1 MSMIRTEHLAKSFGE
16 LVVLKD
22 INLTVES
29 GEVVVIIGPSGAGK
43 STFLRSLNNLE
54 KITSGKIFI
63 EDKLFY
69 HRENDRTVDKME
81 AKQHKDLLLEMGMV
95 FQRFNLFPHK
105 TVLENVMLAP
115 MHVKKVSREKAEKTA
130 KDLIAKVGLADKLD
144 EYPESL
150 SGGQHQ
156 RVAIARA
163 LAMELKMML
172 FDEPTS
178 ALDPELVGEVLNVMK
193 DLANQGMTMICV
205 THEMGFAREV
215 ADKVV
220 FMAKGMILEEGTPE
234 EIFTNPKTPEAR
246 QFLKSVL

>member
-144 EYPESL
+144 EYPARL
-150 SGGQHQ
+150 SGGQQQ
-156 RVAIARA
+156 RVAIARS
-163 LAMELKMML
+163 LAMEPKMML
-172 FDEPTS
+172 FD
-178 ALDPELVGEVLNVMK
+178 
-193 DLANQGMTMICV
+193 
-205 THEMGFAREV
+205 
-215 ADKVV
+215 
-220 FMAKGMILEEGTPE
+220 
-234 EIFTNPKTPEAR
+234 
-246 QFLKSVL
+246 

>member
-95 FQRFNLFPHK
+95 FQHFNLFPHMSILK
-105 TVLENVMLAP
+105 NMTIAP
-115 MHVKKVSREKAEKTA
+115 MKLQKRGKDEAEGQAMK
-130 KDLIAKVGLADKLD
+130 LLERVGLADRANA
-144 EYPESL
+144 YPSQL
-150 SGGQHQ
+150 SGGQKQ
-156 RVAIARA
+156 RIAIVRA
-163 LAMELKMML
+163 PVSYTHLTL
-172 FDEPTS
+172 PTK
-178 ALDPELVGEVLNVMK
+178 LEV
-193 DLANQGMTMICV
+193 
-205 THEMGFAREV
+205 
-215 ADKVV
+215 
-220 FMAKGMILEEGTPE
+220 
-234 EIFTNPKTPEAR
+234 
-246 QFLKSVL
+246 

>member
-115 MHVKKVSREKAEKTA
+115 MHVKKVSRETYTKHSNFYCCSNYCLRNCQCECIKNKHDKSDKT
-130 KDLIAKVGLADKLD
+130 IC
-144 EYPESL
+144 
-150 SGGQHQ
+150 QQ
-156 RVAIARA
+156 R
-163 LAMELKMML
+163 
-172 FDEPTS
+172 
-178 ALDPELVGEVLNVMK
+178 
-193 DLANQGMTMICV
+193 
-205 THEMGFAREV
+205 
-215 ADKVV
+215 
-220 FMAKGMILEEGTPE
+220 GTDQC
-234 EIFTNPKTPEAR
+234 TCG
-246 QFLKSVL
+246 